1 MIILPVH
8 YYEWGGPKKV
18 KEHKEDDHAH
28 VSGGIFGFFWKI
40 YSRLITVFL
49 NNSIKTLLGV
59 TVVFWIAIGI
69 LVLSATGIVPLIKVK
84 FFPPDSYYRYH
95 VTFELPTGTPVQITD
110 KIVKDFSKY
119 IMSKGEGGEASSASG
134 YAGFFE
140 DQDYVRHRG
149 HYYGSI
155 IVTLPNVSDHDFKNI
170 EDNDVALYLDYLR
183 QDLIQYAENNYEKW
197 GGLNLR
203 SIFLGGRIQ
212 DRRSVRMLTSE

>member
-1 MIILPVH
+1 MK
-8 YYEWGGPKKV
+8 GGKL
-18 KEHKEDDHAH
+18 H
-28 VSGGIFGFFWKI
+28 
-40 YSRLITVFL
+40 
-49 NNSIKTLLGV
+49 LLQ
-59 TVVFWIAIGI
+59 AM
-69 LVLSATGIVPLIKVK
+69 L
-84 FFPPDSYYRYH
+84 D
-95 VTFELPTGTPVQITD
+95 
-110 KIVKDFSKY
+110 
-119 IMSKGEGGEASSASG
+119 
-134 YAGFFE
+134 FFE